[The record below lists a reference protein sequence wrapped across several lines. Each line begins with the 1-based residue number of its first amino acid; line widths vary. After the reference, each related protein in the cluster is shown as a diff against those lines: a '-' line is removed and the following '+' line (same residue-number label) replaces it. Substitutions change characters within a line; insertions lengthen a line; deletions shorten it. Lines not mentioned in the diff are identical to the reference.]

1 MPVPIRDGFKM
12 GACGG
17 MTTLLHDLNK
27 RDAETLRA
35 AWTAFGPE
43 SQLDMVIEE
52 AAELIQAIA
61 KSRRMPYYTPGKA
74 VQAPQVACEIAD
86 VLVCLQQV
94 EIVMRESGAWDRVVN
109 EHRGKIGRLKMLVKE
124 RTTFYDN
131 GMTE

>member
-1 MPVPIRDGFKM
+1 
-12 GACGG
+12 
-17 MTTLLHDLNK
+17 MTTLLHDLNE

-61 KSRRMPYYTPGKA
+61 KSRRMPYYTPGNA
-74 VQAPQVACEIAD
+74 VQAAQVACEIAD

-94 EIVMRESGAWDRVVN
+94 EIVMRESGVWDRVVD
-109 EHRGKIGRLKMLVKE
+109 EHRGKIGWLKMLVKE

-131 GMTE
+131 EVTK

>member
-1 MPVPIRDGFKM
+1 MPGQVGT
-12 GACGG
+12 GGG
-17 MTTLLHDLNK
+17 MTTLLHDLNE
-27 RDAETLRA
+27 RDVETLRA

-86 VLVCLQQV
+86 VLVCLQQI
-94 EIVMRESGAWDRVVN
+94 EIVMRESDAWDRVVN
-109 EHRGKIGRLKMLVKE
+109 EHRAKIGRLKMLVKE

-131 GMTE
+131 EVSK

>member
-1 MPVPIRDGFKM
+1 M
-12 GACGG
+12 GAGEG
-17 MTTLLHDLNK
+17 MTTLLHDLNE

-61 KSRRMPYYTPGKA
+61 KSRRILYYTPGKA

-86 VLVCLQQV
+86 VLVCLQQI
-94 EIVMRESGAWDRVVN
+94 EIVMRESDAWDRVVN
-109 EHRGKIGRLKMLVKE
+109 EHRAKIGRLKMLVKE

-131 GMTE
+131 EVSK

>member
-1 MPVPIRDGFKM
+1 MPGQVGT
-12 GACGG
+12 GEG
-17 MTTLLHDLNK
+17 MTTLLHDLSE

-35 AWTAFGPE
+35 AWTAFGSE
-43 SQLDMVIEE
+43 AQLDMIIEE
-52 AAELIQAIA
+52 AADLIQAIA

-94 EIVMRESGAWDRVVN
+94 EIIMRESGVWDRVVD